1 MPKKLTE
8 EQKQAA
14 YEAWQQ
20 TDEYG
25 RINLLSVARA
35 TVGQFDMS
43 TNDIVNNWSQ
53 FLNELFEVGT
63 IMKIPGRKAK
73 CKKLCSR
80 MAVI

>member
-1 MPKKLTE
+1 
-8 EQKQAA
+8 
-14 YEAWQQ
+14 
-20 TDEYG
+20 
-25 RINLLSVARA
+25 
-35 TVGQFDMS
+35 VGQFDMS